1 MIPTMISQRIK
12 KRDQGAGLPIGG
24 ATAPEEGGTG
34 SELGWRRRRP
44 NRHIELDQKGVPLGT
59 HVPHAVLHWQR
70 CPHGILLGQVV
81 VGQTKIGR
89 AKASDAIPKKR
100 AKQSIKA
107 AISFTILYNP

>member
-1 MIPTMISQRIK
+1 VQ
-12 KRDQGAGLPIGG
+12 
-24 ATAPEEGGTG
+24 
-34 SELGWRRRRP
+34 
-44 NRHIELDQKGVPLGT
+44 N
-59 HVPHAVLHWQR
+59 

-107 AISFTILYNP
+107 AISFTRLKNP